1 MDEKKNCSSIPGPA
15 VVVGLGIAFCRSFQD
30 QAMISSRLF
39 HTVIIVGA
47 ALALGATVG
56 CSGDDGSPS
65 PSTDSQTNEPV
76 DADGGA
82 EAGTDRGWAP
92 TK

>member
-1 MDEKKNCSSIPGPA
+1 
-15 VVVGLGIAFCRSFQD
+15 
-30 QAMISSRLF
+30 MISSRLF

-65 PSTDSQTNEPV
+65 PSTDSQTNEPGA
-76 DADGGA
+76 DADGGPNGA
-82 EAGTDRGWAP
+82 DAGTPDRGWAP

>member
-1 MDEKKNCSSIPGPA
+1 
-15 VVVGLGIAFCRSFQD
+15 
-30 QAMISSRLF
+30 MISSRLF
-39 HTVIIVGA
+39 PTIVIVGA

-65 PSTDSQTNEPV
+65 PSTDRQTNEPGAE
-76 DADGGA
+76 ADGGPSAA
-82 EAGTDRGWAP
+82 EAGTPDRGWAP

>member
-1 MDEKKNCSSIPGPA
+1 
-15 VVVGLGIAFCRSFQD
+15 
-30 QAMISSRLF
+30 MISSRLF

-56 CSGDDGSPS
+56 CAGDDGSPS
-65 PSTDSQTNEPV
+65 PSTDSQTNEPGA
-76 DADGGA
+76 DADGGPSGA
-82 EAGTDRGWAP
+82 EAGSPDRGWAP

>member
-1 MDEKKNCSSIPGPA
+1 
-15 VVVGLGIAFCRSFQD
+15 
-30 QAMISSRLF
+30 MISSRLF

-56 CSGDDGSPS
+56 CGGDDGSPS
-65 PSTDSQTNEPV
+65 PSTDSQTNEPGAA
-76 DADGGA
+76 ADGGPNEA
-82 EAGTDRGWAP
+82 EAGTPDRGWAP